1 MKIMNKNL
9 NSKLEELHGFQAIDT
24 NVALTEIRSQLHELT
39 KSVESCQSEVYEVK
53 QDMMTVKS
61 EIDSVQFVK
70 DEIDDIRDSLDRLEA
85 DGERRKAKL
94 SDQVYALSYFF
105 IIRSSN
111 HQINSKFDNF
121 IHSKFLNHFQ
131 GLTFFLGYSI
141 FAAVLGMLQFG
152 YNTGVINAPE
162 SVSNI
167 F

>member
-94 SDQVYALSYFF
+94 SDLVRSISSLMLCTYLEHRSKTEHF
-105 IIRSSN
+105 I
-111 HQINSKFDNF
+111 
-121 IHSKFLNHFQ
+121 
-131 GLTFFLGYSI
+131 
-141 FAAVLGMLQFG
+141 
-152 YNTGVINAPE
+152 
-162 SVSNI
+162 
-167 F
+167 